1 MTKQEAE
8 KLGWKFKGTDEDTEA
23 TKGRLISSGK
33 LKFVL
38 AMISMLDGKG
48 I

>member
-23 TKGRLISSGK
+23 TKSKIISTGK

-38 AMISMLDGKG
+38 AMISMLEVTK
-48 I
+48 